1 MNRFIHAIFILTVVT
16 VVAATFGSCK
26 KSEIP
31 AFDISDSAVYFSSTS
46 NAFSMRG
53 MTEET
58 ADLSIELKYIG
69 PVTDYDREVA
79 LRIISEGEDAAVVGI
94 DFTVKSSMVPAG
106 ALEGRVVLEARKL
119 DDSTPRKSVV
129 LEVVPN
135 ENFGVGFKAYASTTV
150 TWSEE
155 YVRPLED
162 VWKNWYNYFSPYYSR
177 AIHELYIE
185 TFGEDIERYVLSPSL
200 PNEENGYIYKSYTW
214 WMSASRTLREKVQQH
229 DRENPDSPLM
239 HSDDCMYYKSYEVA
253 AGAGEVPSRIPTILE
268 TLEVL

>member
-1 MNRFIHAIFILTVVT
+1 MNRFIHAILILTVVT
-16 VVAATFGSCK
+16 VVAATFGSCR

-31 AFDISDSAVYFSSTS
+31 VFDISDSAVHFTSKS

-58 ADLSIELKYIG
+58 ADLSIELEYIG
-69 PVTDYDREVA
+69 PVTDYDRDVA
-79 LRIISEGEDAAVVGI
+79 LKVTGEGEDAAVEGV
-94 DFTVKSSMVPAG
+94 DFTIKSSMVPAG
-106 ALEGRVVLEARKL
+106 ALKGQVVLEARKL

-135 ENFGVGFKAYASTTV
+135 ENFGVGFRAFAKTTV

-162 VWKNWYNYFSPYYSR
+162 VWKHWYNYFSPYYSR

>member
-1 MNRFIHAIFILTVVT
+1 MNRFIHTIFVLTLVT
-16 VVAATFGSCK
+16 VVIAVFGACK

-31 AFDISDSAVYFSSTS
+31 VFDISDSAVHFTSKS

-58 ADLSIELKYIG
+58 ADLLIELEYIG

-79 LRIISEGEDAAVVGI
+79 LKVTGEGEDAAVEGV
-94 DFTVKSSMVPAG
+94 DFTIKSSKVLADSLKG
-106 ALEGRVVLEARKL
+106 WVVLEARKL

-129 LEVVPN
+129 LEIVPN
-135 ENFGVGFKAYASTTV
+135 ENFGVGFSAYAKTTV

-155 YVRPLED
+155 YTRPSGY
-162 VWKNWYNYFSPYYSR
+162 VWADWYNYFSHYYSR

-185 TFGEDIERYVLSPSL
+185 TFGEDIERYVSRPGYAT
-200 PNEENGYIYKSYTW
+200 EENGCIYKSYTW
-214 WMSASRTLREKVQQH
+214 WLSASRTLREKVQQH

-239 HSDDCMYYKSYEVA
+239 HSDDCMYYKASSVA
-253 AGAGEVPSRIPTILE
+253 AGDGEVPTRIPTILE